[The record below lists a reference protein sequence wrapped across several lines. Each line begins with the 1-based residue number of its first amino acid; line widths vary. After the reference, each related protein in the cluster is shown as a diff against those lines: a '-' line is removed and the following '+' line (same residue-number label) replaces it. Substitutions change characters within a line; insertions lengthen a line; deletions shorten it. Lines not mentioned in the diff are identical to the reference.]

1 MRGVS
6 CYPPRMTRESY
17 DEGTRVAVKGYGYEM
32 EGTVVDKTRGDST
45 KIEFDDGRT
54 MLISNKIIR
63 RL

>member
-1 MRGVS
+1 
-6 CYPPRMTRESY
+6 MTHETFEKG
-17 DEGTRVAVKGYGYEM
+17 DRVAVKGHGYEM

-45 KIEFDDGRT
+45 KIKLDDGQV